1 MHCLADF
8 VFGINKNPATPIPI
22 PPKPNTMD
30 QFSADTTK
38 VTKYKQVYKLYSSY
52 MYSNGKAFLALQT
65 LAGEDYKHCI
75 TQDMV
80 DKVDSLSEQR
90 RIFHRAKIIDYK
102 IPYHISCK
110 NPKMMEIIE
119 SAILMKLNKYK
130 SKTHRDIFL
139 TNNIEM
145 FINIFDECLKF
156 YEDIDEA
163 VYPSRYYE
171 DDD

>member
-1 MHCLADF
+1 
-8 VFGINKNPATPIPI
+8 
-22 PPKPNTMD
+22 
-30 QFSADTTK
+30 
-38 VTKYKQVYKLYSSY
+38 
-52 MYSNGKAFLALQT
+52 
-65 LAGEDYKHCI
+65 
-75 TQDMV
+75 
-80 DKVDSLSEQR
+80 
-90 RIFHRAKIIDYK
+90 
-102 IPYHISCK
+102 
-110 NPKMMEIIE
+110 MMEIIE